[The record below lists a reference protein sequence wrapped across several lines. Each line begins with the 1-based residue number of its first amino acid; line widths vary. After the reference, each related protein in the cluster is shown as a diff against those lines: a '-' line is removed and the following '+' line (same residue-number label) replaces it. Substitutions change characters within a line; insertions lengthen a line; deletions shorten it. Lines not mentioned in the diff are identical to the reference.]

1 MMHFMRILFLNGMIS
16 FFVAGTPLLILEI
29 GRACSDWI
37 EEHHHGLGLLMGFL
51 ILAAIRY
58 WVWPRFGLQPN

>member
-1 MMHFMRILFLNGMIS
+1 MMHFMRLLFLNGMIS
-16 FFVAGTPLLILEI
+16 FFVVSTPLLILEI

-37 EEHHHGLGLLMGFL
+37 EEHHHGLALFMGFL

-58 WVWPRFGLQPN
+58 WVMPRFGLLPN

>member
-37 EEHHHGLGLLMGFL
+37 EEHHHGLGLLTGFL
-51 ILAAIRY
+51 ILAVIRY
-58 WVWPRFGLQPN
+58 WVLPRFGLQ